1 MSGNYT
7 FSMIKPNATAKNI
20 TGKVNTYF
28 ENAGFKIVA
37 QRRVRLTL
45 EQAQKFYEVHKERS
59 FYGELCEFL
68 ASGPVVAQVLKG
80 LNAVLKAREIMG
92 DTNPEKAA
100 PGTIRHDLGDSIG
113 ENTIHGSDSDENA
126 ANEIAFFFNQLDICE

>member
-20 TGKVNTYF
+20 TGKVNSYF
-28 ENAGFKIVA
+28 EAAGFKIVA
-37 QRRVRLTL
+37 QRRVQLTL
-45 EQAQKFYEVHKERS
+45 AQAQKFYEVHRERS
-59 FYGELCEFL
+59 FYNELCEFL

-80 LNAVLKAREIMG
+80 PNAVLKAREIMG
-92 DTNPEKAA
+92 DTNPEKAE
-100 PGTIRHDLGDSIG
+100 PGTIRRDLGDSIG

-126 ANEIAFFFNQLDICE
+126 AKEIAFFFSQLDICE

>member
-1 MSGNYT
+1 MSGQYT

-28 ENAGFKIVA
+28 EEAGFKIVA

-45 EQAQKFYEVHKERS
+45 AQAQKFYEVHKERS
-59 FYGELCEFL
+59 FYAELCEFL

-80 LNAVLKAREIMG
+80 DNAVLKAREIMG

-100 PGTIRHDLGDSIG
+100 EGTIRRDLGDSIG

-126 ANEIAFFFNQLDICE
+126 AKEISFFFSELDICE

>member
-20 TGKVNTYF
+20 TGKVNAYF
-28 ENAGFKIVA
+28 EAAGFKIVA

-59 FYGELCEFL
+59 FYNELCEFL
-68 ASGPVVAQVLKG
+68 SSGPVVAQVLKG
-80 LNAVLKAREIMG
+80 PNAVLKAREIMG

-100 PGTIRHDLGDSIG
+100 AGTIRRDLGDSIG

>member
-1 MSGNYT
+1 MSSNYT

-59 FYGELCEFL
+59 FYNELCEFL

-80 LNAVLKAREIMG
+80 PNAVLKAREIMG

-126 ANEIAFFFNQLDICE
+126 AKEITFFFSELDMCE

>member
-68 ASGPVVAQVLKG
+68 ASGSVVAQVLKG
-80 LNAVLKAREIMG
+80 PNAVLKAREIMG

-126 ANEIAFFFNQLDICE
+126 VNEIAFFFNQLDICE

>member
-20 TGKVNTYF
+20 TGKVNSYF
-28 ENAGFKIVA
+28 EAAGFKIVA

-45 EQAQKFYEVHKERS
+45 AQAQKFYEVHAERS

-80 LNAVLKAREIMG
+80 PHAVLKAREIMG

>member
-20 TGKVNTYF
+20 TGKVNAYF
-28 ENAGFKIVA
+28 ESAGFKIVA

-80 LNAVLKAREIMG
+80 PNAVLKAREIMG
-92 DTNPEKAA
+92 DTNPETAA
-100 PGTIRHDLGDSIG
+100 PGTIRRDLGDSIG

-126 ANEIAFFFNQLDICE
+126 ANEIAFFFNKLDICE

>member
-1 MSGNYT
+1 MQYT

-28 ENAGFKIVA
+28 ENAGFTIVA
-37 QRRVRLTL
+37 QRRLHLTL
-45 EQAQKFYEVHKERS
+45 DQAQQFYIVHKDRP

-68 ASGPVVAQVLKG
+68 SSGPVVAQVLKG
-80 LNAVLKAREIMG
+80 ENAVLKARDIMG
-92 DTNPEKAA
+92 ATNPADAEK
-100 PGTIRHDLGDSIG
+100 GTIRADLGDSIG

-126 ANEIAFFFNQLDICE
+126 RNEIAFFFSALDFCE

>member
-80 LNAVLKAREIMG
+80 PNAVLKAREIMG

>member
-1 MSGNYT
+1 MSDSYT

-28 ENAGFKIVA
+28 EAIGFKIVA

-45 EQAQKFYEVHKERS
+45 KQAQQFYAVHKDRS

-80 LNAVLKAREIMG
+80 ENAVLKAREIMG

-100 PGTIRHDLGDSIG
+100 EGTIRKDLGDSIG

-126 ANEIAFFFNQLDICE
+126 AKEIAFFFSELDICE

>member
-7 FSMIKPNATAKNI
+7 FSMIKPNGTAKNV

-28 ENAGFKIVA
+28 EAAGFKIVA
-37 QRRVRLTL
+37 QRRVHLTL
-45 EQAQKFYEVHKERS
+45 AQAQKFYEVHAERS

-80 LNAVLKAREIMG
+80 PNAVLKAREIMG

-100 PGTIRHDLGDSIG
+100 EGTIRRDLGDSIG

>member
-20 TGKVNTYF
+20 TGKVNAYF
-28 ENAGFKIVA
+28 EAAGFKIVA

-45 EQAQKFYEVHKERS
+45 AQAQKFYEVHKERS
-59 FYGELCEFL
+59 FYNELCEFL

-80 LNAVLKAREIMG
+80 PNAVLKAREIMG

-100 PGTIRHDLGDSIG
+100 AGTIRRDLGDSIG

>member
-7 FSMIKPNATAKNI
+7 FSMIKPNATVKNI

-59 FYGELCEFL
+59 FYNELCEFL
-68 ASGPVVAQVLKG
+68 ASGPVVAQVLKSQ
-80 LNAVLKAREIMG
+80 NAVLKAREIMG

-100 PGTIRHDLGDSIG
+100 PGTIRADLGDSIG

-126 ANEIAFFFNQLDICE
+126 AKEIAFFFSELDICE